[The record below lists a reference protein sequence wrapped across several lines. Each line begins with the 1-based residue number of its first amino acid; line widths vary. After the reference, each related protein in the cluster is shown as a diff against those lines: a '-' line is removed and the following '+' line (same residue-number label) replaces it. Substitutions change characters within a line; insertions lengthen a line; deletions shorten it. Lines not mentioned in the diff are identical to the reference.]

1 MRTAAVAFG
10 LSLGIAAV
18 LTPVIRQLALRWGFV
33 DHVSSARKI
42 HARPIP
48 RLGGVAI
55 VAAFFTPLLGL
66 LVLESSTGRMFL
78 ADQSRALGLFIGGAA
93 IAALGIYD
101 DIRGANAWA
110 KLCIQIPIALLMFQ
124 LGFRVEVIANPF
136 GEPITLGWL
145 ALPITMMWIIGLINA
160 VNLIDGLD
168 GLAGGVALFAI
179 GVTFIIAV
187 ARGQP
192 LMVLF
197 SAALAGA
204 VLGFLF
210 YNFNPATVFMG
221 DTGSMFLG
229 FVLAT
234 TSLQVNQKSSTT
246 VALLI
251 PIVALGLPIFDT
263 SLAFSRR
270 MLSGRSPFSAD
281 RGHVHHRLLDAGLSH
296 RQAALVLYGCCMVL
310 SVAALTLTVANNVVT
325 AALLASLLVGAVSFA
340 RKLGYGFK
348 LDMAGEADSFEANV
362 LMDVSDV
369 SAKNDEITRATG

>member
-1 MRTAAVAFG
+1 M
-10 LSLGIAAV
+10 
-18 LTPVIRQLALRWGFV
+18 ALRWGFV